1 MEISMKRMILV
12 LGLTA
17 SIAVPASAQAP
28 KPAPAPTAQQKQL
41 IGTWEGPYVSEQAAP
56 GSLRLVIARDS
67 VWKLTLEVMADQAL
81 AVGEAREIKVEGTTV
96 SWVQDIMEMTCKAE
110 GTIVAGTLKGGTTCE
125 QGGQVAITA
134 SWVLLKK

>member
-1 MEISMKRMILV
+1 MRKFLSAAAL
-12 LGLTA
+12 LAATA
-17 SIAVPASAQAP
+17 LPASAQAP

-67 VWKLTLEVMADQAL
+67 VWKLTLEVVADQAL
-81 AVGEAREIKVEGTTV
+81 AVGEAREIKVDGTTV

>member
-1 MEISMKRMILV
+1 MRKFLSAAAL
-12 LGLTA
+12 LAATA
-17 SIAVPASAQAP
+17 LPVRAQAP
-28 KPAPAPTAQQKQL
+28 KPAPAATAQEKQL

-56 GSLRLVIARDS
+56 GSLRLMIARDS

-81 AVGEAREIKVEGTTV
+81 AVGEARDIKVDGTTV

-110 GTIVAGTLKGGTTCE
+110 GTIVAGTLKGNTSCE

-134 SWVLLKK
+134 SWVLPKK